1 MQIYVHN
8 IMCNVHLMTLLYTQC
23 THFQVLSFYAPPNQM
38 RHYQLISSIHD
49 VIGRPVNL
57 YVLKICTT
65 PISTAQKCKIMAT
78 SIKIKSAQEKMRK
91 NVWMPHVFFLFF
103 KFFPIF
109 YLFSF
114 SLFTRFLFLYFLFFC
129 FNFSSFSNII
139 FQDTWVFISL
149 YSGSVR
155 VRI

>member
-91 NVWMPHVFFLFF
+91 NVWMPHVFFCFLNFF
-103 KFFPIF
+103 
-109 YLFSF
+109 LFSTYF
-114 SLFTRFLFLYFLFFC
+114 PFLYLLAFCFFISSSFVLISLLFLISFFRIHGFLFLY
-129 FNFSSFSNII
+129 I
-139 FQDTWVFISL
+139 QD
-149 YSGSVR
+149 R
-155 VRI
+155 